1 MKKTRTIA
9 ILSGGGDCPGTN
21 AVIRAVAK
29 KALLEF
35 GMNVIG
41 IEDGY
46 EGLIK
51 RKWRKLQYTDV
62 SGILTL
68 GGTILGTS
76 NKADPFNY
84 GIQKGKK
91 IEYKDVSRTVIN
103 NLKKLGVECLVCIGG
118 DGTLFVSNKFHKK
131 GVPIVAV
138 PKTID
143 NDLRG
148 TDVTFGFDT
157 AVTIAT
163 EAIDRLHT
171 TAASHH
177 RVMIIEVM
185 GRTAG
190 WIALYS
196 GVAGGGDI
204 ILLPEIPYNIEPI
217 AHKVK
222 QRNRMGKKFS
232 IIVIAEGAK
241 PKNGKVVIR
250 QIVKNSP
257 EQVRLGG
264 ISFVLGKQIED
275 TTGIET
281 RQVVLGHLQRGG
293 TPTPADRVLA
303 TRLGT
308 KAVELIKTQQFGYMA
323 AVTGNDITA
332 VPIEEAAKGPRN
344 VPIDHS
350 LIITARSVG
359 TCFGD

>member
-1 MKKTRTIA
+1 MKKKRSIA

-29 KALLEF
+29 NAIIQY
-35 GMNVIG
+35 GMDVIG
-41 IEDGY
+41 IKDGY
-46 EGLIK
+46 EGLING
-51 RKWRKLQYTDV
+51 KWNKLDYSEV
-62 SGILTL
+62 SGILTI

-76 NKADPFNY
+76 NKADPFRY

-91 IEYKDVSRTVIN
+91 LEYKDVSKTVIAN
-103 NLKKLGVECLVCIGG
+103 IKKLGVECLVCIGG
-118 DGTLFVSNKFHKK
+118 DGTLFVSNRFHQK

-157 AVTIAT
+157 AVSIAT
-163 EAIDRLHT
+163 EAIDRVHT
-171 TAASHH
+171 TAQSHH
-177 RVMIIEVM
+177 RVMFVEVM

-204 ILLPEIPYNIEPI
+204 ILIPEIPYNIDSI
-217 AHKVK
+217 VRKVK
-222 QRNRMGKKFS
+222 ERNRMGKKFS
-232 IIVIAEGAK
+232 IIVVAEGAK
-241 PKNGKVVIR
+241 PKGGDVVIQ

-264 ISFVLGKQIED
+264 ISFVLGRQIELA
-275 TTGIET
+275 TKIET
-281 RQVVLGHLQRGG
+281 RQVILGHLQRGG
-293 TPTPADRVLA
+293 TPTATDRVLA

-308 KAVELIKTQQFGYMA
+308 KAVELLEAKQFGYMA
-323 AVTGNDITA
+323 AVKGSEITA

-344 VPIDHS
+344 VPIEHS
-350 LIITARSVG
+350 LITTARSVG

>member
-1 MKKTRTIA
+1 MKKKRTIA

-29 KALLEF
+29 KAILEF
-35 GMNVIG
+35 GMDVIG

-46 EGLIK
+46 EGLINLK
-51 RKWRKLQYTDV
+51 CRNLHYTDV
-62 SGILTL
+62 SGILTV

-84 GIQKGKK
+84 GVRKGKK
-91 IEYKDVSRTVIN
+91 IEYRDVSGKVIG

-131 GVPIVAV
+131 GVPMVGV

-157 AVTIAT
+157 AVSIAT

-190 WIALYS
+190 WIALYA

-204 ILLPEIPYNIEPI
+204 ILIPEIPYHIESI
-217 AHKVK
+217 VRKVK
-222 QRNRMGKKFS
+222 QRNRMGKHFS

-241 PKNGKVVIR
+241 PKDGKVVIR

-293 TPTPADRVLA
+293 TPTPTDRVLA

-308 KAVELIKTQQFGYMA
+308 KAVELINAGQFGYMA
-323 AVTGNDITA
+323 AAAGNDIIA

-344 VPIDHS
+344 VPVDHS
-350 LIITARSVG
+350 LITSARSVG